1 MFPNNPQ
8 NHHPSEPASLPAV
21 PVTSQQQPT
30 GAVPSQ
36 PAVPSPMPV
45 GDATA
50 RSVAQAKQLAL
61 QYANDPYLFSEA
73 LSQLKTT
80 YLADQYHIVP
90 SQADH

>member
-21 PVTSQQQPT
+21 HPTNQQQPA
-30 GAVPSQ
+30 GAVPLN
-36 PAVPSPMPV
+36 PALPPKPV
-45 GDATA
+45 GDTTA
-50 RSVAQAKQLAL
+50 HSVAQAKQLAL

-73 LSQLKTT
+73 MGQLKAA
-80 YLADQYHIVP
+80 YLADQYHIAP